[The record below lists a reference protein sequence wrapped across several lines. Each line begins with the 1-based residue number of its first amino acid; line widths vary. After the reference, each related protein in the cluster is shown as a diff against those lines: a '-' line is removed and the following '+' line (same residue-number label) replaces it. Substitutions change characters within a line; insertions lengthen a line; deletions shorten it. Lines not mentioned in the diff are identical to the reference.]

1 MLKLHPCFL
10 PAKSKKKIIIIREKR
25 KREKTLSE
33 CLNAD
38 KHSDNALQ
46 NRANDKKSEVKQV

>member
-46 NRANDKKSEVKQV
+46 NRANEKKIRS

>member
-1 MLKLHPCFL
+1 M
-10 PAKSKKKIIIIREKR
+10 IREKR
-25 KREKTLSE
+25 KTREKTLSE

-46 NRANDKKSEVKQV
+46 NRANEKKSEVKQV